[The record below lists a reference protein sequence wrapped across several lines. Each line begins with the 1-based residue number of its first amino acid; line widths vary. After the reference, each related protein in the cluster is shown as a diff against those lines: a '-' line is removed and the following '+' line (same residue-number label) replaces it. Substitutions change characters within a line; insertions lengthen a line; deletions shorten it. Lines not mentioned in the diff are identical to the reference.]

1 MSEAEKDRMAALGA
15 HCIDASTFQKPL
27 FELAETV
34 ALKVDREG
42 AGLLSAPGYV
52 SLDLFVLMRQAG
64 ITVSLLFYINADER
78 REGDPFWTPAYTFV
92 TAPLVRSIIDCL
104 YNITFIL
111 QNPRVN
117 GAAFRKSG
125 YKKELSDLNEDEKRY
140 GGRPEWDAYIK
151 DKRARIDLAMRVD
164 GLTMNDLLSQASW
177 RTLGAYLRD
186 APGGIL
192 TPHQLFLKTFTHGI
206 WREYSA
212 MVHAGFEGLMDTAV
226 FYTRDAHK
234 PEFKAKMDEHYPMQM
249 SLHLSRAAALLLCI
263 ITEVQAH
270 FSFGGANINRRIHT
284 VWNALMPVFEIKELY
299 SERYAQLMRDK
310 RIDP

>member
-1 MSEAEKDRMAALGA
+1 MSEAEKDQMAKLGA
-15 HCIDASTFQKPL
+15 CCIDAATFQKPL
-27 FELAETV
+27 LDLAETV

-42 AGLLSAPGYV
+42 TRFLSAPGYV
-52 SLDLFVLMRQAG
+52 SLDLFVLMRQAA
-64 ITVSLLFYINADER
+64 ITVNLLFYINADER
-78 REGDPFWTPAYTFV
+78 RESDPFWTPAYTFV

-125 YKKELSDLNEDEKRY
+125 YKKALFNLNEDEKRY

-151 DKRARIDLAMRVD
+151 EKGASIDMAMRVD
-164 GLTMNDLLSQASW
+164 GLTMSDVSERTTW
-177 RTLGAYLRD
+177 KTLGGYVGD
-186 APGGIL
+186 APGGVL
-192 TPHQLFLKTFTHGI
+192 TPHQLFLKTFTYGI
-206 WREYSA
+206 WRQYSA
-212 MVHAGFEGLMDTAV
+212 MVHGGFEGLMDTAV

-234 PEFKAKMDEHYPMQM
+234 PEFKDKMDEHYPMQM
-249 SLHLSRAAALLLCI
+249 SLHMSRAAALLLCI

-270 FSFGGANINRRIHT
+270 FSFDGANINRRIHN

-299 SERYAQLMRDK
+299 DERYAQLMRDK
-310 RIDP
+310 HIDP